1 MARAVAFMEAADL
14 SKARDG
20 AEVAI
25 GPGWAAVMCRHSAT
39 LYTRSTKKFG
49 GGASEIGSEN
59 ATEP

>member
-25 GPGWAAVMCRHSAT
+25 GPGWAAVMCCHSAT
-39 LYTRSTKKFG
+39 LYTHE
-49 GGASEIGSEN
+49 EIRWRCL
-59 ATEP
+59 